1 MTTQNVKKQGPFGH
15 PRKKTAVTRKDEIKS
30 LLLEDEANERRLPSN
45 NYPKNIT
52 VVLKKFA
59 KLMGKANINAAL
71 KLLKNNMTNG
81 ILSLYE
87 KTLNCLKQKH
97 AQSQPA
103 YEEKLINGE

>member
-1 MTTQNVKKQGPFGH
+1 
-15 PRKKTAVTRKDEIKS
+15 
-30 LLLEDEANERRLPSN
+30 
-45 NYPKNIT
+45 
-52 VVLKKFA
+52 
-59 KLMGKANINAAL
+59 MGKANINAAL

-103 YEEKLINGE
+103 YEEKLINDE